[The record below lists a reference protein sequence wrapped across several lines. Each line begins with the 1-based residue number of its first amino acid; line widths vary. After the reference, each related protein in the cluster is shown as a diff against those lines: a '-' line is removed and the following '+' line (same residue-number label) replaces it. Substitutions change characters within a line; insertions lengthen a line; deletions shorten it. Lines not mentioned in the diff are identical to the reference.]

1 MQPPKCGVVRSQ
13 LVAVAPHASVNGKYP
28 CTIALLYSAG
38 DACFSWSAV
47 NVAAIGARSLMGA
60 DSGFDDSEETR
71 ALKRRLEELRE
82 KHRALD
88 ESIREL
94 QEGMIVD
101 ALQVARLKK
110 EKLAL
115 KDQIV
120 WIEDQ
125 LMPDIIA

>member
-1 MQPPKCGVVRSQ
+1 
-13 LVAVAPHASVNGKYP
+13 
-28 CTIALLYSAG
+28 
-38 DACFSWSAV
+38 
-47 NVAAIGARSLMGA
+47 MGA

-82 KHRALD
+82 KHRTLD
-88 ESIREL
+88 EDIRGL
-94 QEGMIVD
+94 LEGGVVD
-101 ALQVARLKK
+101 ALQIARLKK

-115 KDQIV
+115 KDQMA

>member
-1 MQPPKCGVVRSQ
+1 
-13 LVAVAPHASVNGKYP
+13 
-28 CTIALLYSAG
+28 
-38 DACFSWSAV
+38 
-47 NVAAIGARSLMGA
+47 MGA
-60 DSGFDDSEETR
+60 GSTFDDSEETE

-88 ESIREL
+88 DAIREL
-94 QEGMIVD
+94 QDSGVVD

-115 KDQIV
+115 KDQMA

>member
-1 MQPPKCGVVRSQ
+1 
-13 LVAVAPHASVNGKYP
+13 
-28 CTIALLYSAG
+28 
-38 DACFSWSAV
+38 
-47 NVAAIGARSLMGA
+47 MGA
-60 DSGFDDSEETR
+60 GSTFDDSEETG

-88 ESIREL
+88 DAIREL
-94 QEGMIVD
+94 QDSGVVD

-115 KDQIV
+115 KDQMA

>member
-1 MQPPKCGVVRSQ
+1 V
-13 LVAVAPHASVNGKYP
+13 Y
-28 CTIALLYSAG
+28 
-38 DACFSWSAV
+38 DF
-47 NVAAIGARSLMGA
+47 VAAIGAQRLMGA

-71 ALKRRLEELRE
+71 GLKRRLEELRE
-82 KHRALD
+82 KHQELD
-88 ESIREL
+88 ESIRGL
-94 QEGMIVD
+94 QESAVVD
-101 ALQVARLKK
+101 ALQIARLKK

>member
-1 MQPPKCGVVRSQ
+1 
-13 LVAVAPHASVNGKYP
+13 
-28 CTIALLYSAG
+28 
-38 DACFSWSAV
+38 
-47 NVAAIGARSLMGA
+47 MGA

-82 KHRALD
+82 KHRTLD
-88 ESIREL
+88 DDIRGLLES
-94 QEGMIVD
+94 GVVD
-101 ALQVARLKK
+101 ALQIARLKK

-115 KDQIV
+115 KDQMA